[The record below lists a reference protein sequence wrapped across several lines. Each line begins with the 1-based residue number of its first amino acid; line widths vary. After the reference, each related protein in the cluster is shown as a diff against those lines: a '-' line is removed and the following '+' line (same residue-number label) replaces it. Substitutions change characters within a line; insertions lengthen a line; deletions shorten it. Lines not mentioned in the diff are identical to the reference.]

1 MPFRQQVLALFAAR
15 RYKDSMQALTEYMR
29 IAGMSQSTLAK
40 RLGINQGQLNHW
52 LKKRRSPSAENL
64 KLISE
69 KTGISLE
76 KLVQD
81 L

>member
-1 MPFRQQVLALFAAR
+1 MRQEEFALYVAR
-15 RYKDSMQALTEYMR
+15 VYTRTMQALTDYMR
-29 IAGMSQSTLAK
+29 VAGISQTQLAR
-40 RLGINQGQLNHW
+40 RLGIHQGQLNHW

-64 KLISE
+64 KLIAE

>member
-1 MPFRQQVLALFAAR
+1 
-15 RYKDSMQALTEYMR
+15 MQALTEYMR
-29 IAGMSQSTLAK
+29 VAGISQAKLAQ
-40 RLGINQGQLNHW
+40 RLGVNQGQLNHW
-52 LKKRRSPSAENL
+52 LRKRRSPSAENL
-64 KLISE
+64 KLISQ